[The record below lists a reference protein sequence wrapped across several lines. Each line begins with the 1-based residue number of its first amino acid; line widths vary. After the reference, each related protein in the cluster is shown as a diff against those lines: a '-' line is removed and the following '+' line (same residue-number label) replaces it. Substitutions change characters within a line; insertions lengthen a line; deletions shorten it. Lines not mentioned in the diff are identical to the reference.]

1 MVLRKI
7 NVSSWDSP
15 VSRQYGINSL
25 PTLIIFDDTG
35 KVLKRGSSVA
45 MLADP
50 TSGDGGE
57 GGEFFGGTAVILG
70 ILGAVALGLFVLTK
84 VLGPGPK
91 RA

>member
-25 PTLIIFDDTG
+25 PILIIFDDTG
-35 KVLKRGSSVA
+35 KVLKRGSSVE

-50 TSGDGGE
+50 TSGDGSDESG
-57 GGEFFGGTAVILG
+57 FFGATTVTLG
-70 ILGAVALGLFVLTK
+70 ILGAVALFLFLMSK
-84 VLGPGPK
+84 AMGPGPK